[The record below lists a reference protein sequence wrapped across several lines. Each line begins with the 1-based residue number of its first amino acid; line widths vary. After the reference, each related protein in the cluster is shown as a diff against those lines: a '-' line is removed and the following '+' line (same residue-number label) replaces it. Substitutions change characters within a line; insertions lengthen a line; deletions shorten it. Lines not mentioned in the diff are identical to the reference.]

1 MTSGALAR
9 AAVVGLQTIRFY
21 ERKGL
26 LPDPPRSPAGR
37 RQYADADLQRV
48 RFIRHAQELG
58 FTLEEIRGLL
68 DLRVGPGTNCESVA
82 ARADAVL
89 LRIDHRLKALRTMR
103 RTLTELRSDCDTS
116 TPTGDCPILKAI
128 EEDQP

>member
-9 AAVVGLQTIRFY
+9 AAGVGMQTIRFY

-26 LPDPPRSPAGR
+26 LPEPPRSRAGR
-37 RQYADADLQRV
+37 RQYADADLNRV

-58 FTLEEIRGLL
+58 FTLAEIQGLL
-68 DLRVGPGTNCESVA
+68 DLRVGPETNCESVA

-89 LRIDHRLKALRTMR
+89 LRIDQRLKALRAMR
-103 RTLTELRSDCDTS
+103 RTLTKLRSDCDTS

-128 EEDQP
+128 EEDLP